1 MSEKENVLSQ
11 KTEVLEK
18 FKIKKNQEYEVSMKE
33 EQFRLLKELAKEIY
47 KEEMNCPKDLKPY
60 LNYGEYSTVI
70 MMEKKLW
77 EDTEKELNLL
87 KMELRKNGIDEKW
100 FFGKLLKYEQ

>member
-1 MSEKENVLSQ
+1 MRDKENVLNQ
-11 KTEVLEK
+11 KSIVLEK
-18 FKIKKNQEYEVSMKE
+18 FKIKKIQEYEVSMKE
-33 EQFRLLKELAKEIY
+33 EQFRLLKELTKEIY

-87 KMELRKNGIDEKW
+87 KLELGKNGIDEKW
-100 FFGKLLKYEQ
+100 FFEKMQ